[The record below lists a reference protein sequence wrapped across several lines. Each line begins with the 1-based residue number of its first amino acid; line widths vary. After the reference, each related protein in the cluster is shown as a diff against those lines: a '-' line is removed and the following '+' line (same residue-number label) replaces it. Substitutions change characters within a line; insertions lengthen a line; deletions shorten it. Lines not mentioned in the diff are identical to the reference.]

1 MKSVRIIEE
10 VDSVEVSN
18 TARKSQAR
26 PNPLSPKNNNDLFHI
41 IQGREANHSHTLIG
55 KTVVDERKSQDS

>member
-10 VDSVEVSN
+10 DVEVSN

-26 PNPLSPKNNNDLFHI
+26 PNPLSPRSNNDLFHI
-41 IQGREANHSHTLIG
+41 IQGRESNHSQTLIA
-55 KTVVDERKSQDS
+55 KTVVDERKS